1 MNNTINIKELR
12 QRLPELQIAWL
23 QMDRGHQEWG
33 NCAKSYRESMNGKK
47 FVTLE
52 MRNENF
58 GINIYLNNV
67 GVEVRSVTEKS
78 DSIAVQ
84 LWFEDAPLD
93 PDDLYNLLMTEAKK
107 QCRGSKILQ
116 RHRSVLDRC
125 WKELMRV
132 ATKVPEPEEIPAI
145 YNYDE

>member
-107 QCRGSKILQ
+107 QCRGKQNPAAAPISAG
-116 RHRSVLDRC
+116 SVLEGVDAGGHQGARTGRNPSH
-125 WKELMRV
+125 LQL
-132 ATKVPEPEEIPAI
+132 
-145 YNYDE
+145 